1 MGSNGVTDGDVASPQ
16 PQPAEDAVVGAKVQ
30 LQGAILHVDSLFRT
44 IDFYTRLLDL
54 QIARTSPNAA
64 VLASRTGVST
74 LGLHERGTPH
84 FTDRTVQA
92 LVWHVSTL
100 EALDEIE
107 QRLKDLGARAL
118 RRRFDQPLTLLSTRD
133 PDDQR
138 LLFIHYEGDIDIP
151 KDIPS
156 EVYWY

>member
-1 MGSNGVTDGDVASPQ
+1 MGSNGVADGDVASPQ
-16 PQPAEDAVVGAKVQ
+16 PQPAEDAIVGANVQ
-30 LQGAILHVDSLFRT
+30 LQGAILHVESLFRT

-54 QIARTSPNAA
+54 HIARRAPDAA
-64 VLASRTGVST
+64 VLASQTGVST
-74 LGLHERGTPH
+74 LALRERGAPH

-107 QRLKDLGARAL
+107 QRLKQLGARVL
-118 RRRFDQPLTLLSTRD
+118 ERRFEQPLTLLSSRD
-133 PDDQR
+133 PDGQR

-151 KDIPS
+151 EDIPS
-156 EVYWY
+156 EVFWY

>member
-1 MGSNGVTDGDVASPQ
+1 MGSNGVADGDVASPQ
-16 PQPAEDAVVGAKVQ
+16 PQPAEDAIVGANVQ
-30 LQGAILHVDSLFRT
+30 LQGAILHVESLFRT

-54 QIARTSPNAA
+54 QIARRSPDAA
-64 VLASRTGVST
+64 VLASQTGVST
-74 LGLHERGTPH
+74 LALRERGAPH

-107 QRLKDLGARAL
+107 QRLKQLGARL
-118 RRRFDQPLTLLSTRD
+118 KRRFEQPLTLLSTRD
-133 PDDQR
+133 PDGQR

-151 KDIPS
+151 EDIPA
-156 EVYWY
+156 EVFWY

>member
-1 MGSNGVTDGDVASPQ
+1 
-16 PQPAEDAVVGAKVQ
+16 
-30 LQGAILHVDSLFRT
+30 
-44 IDFYTRLLDL
+44 
-54 QIARTSPNAA
+54 
-64 VLASRTGVST
+64 
-74 LGLHERGTPH
+74 
-84 FTDRTVQA
+84 VQA

-118 RRRFDQPLTLLSTRD
+118 KRRFDQPLTLLSTRD